1 MICDAD
7 TSATGMCNADKGS
20 ADFDS
25 VESVRR
31 FLRLY
36 RKEWSR
42 PWFDTFVATHDRRK
56 NPSNRKERL
65 QNVRTRFA
73 AGDNEPE

>member
-20 ADFDS
+20 AVNS

-42 PWFDTFVATHDRRK
+42 PWFDTITYRIF
-56 NPSNRKERL
+56 
-65 QNVRTRFA
+65 RTFRIDGFF
-73 AGDNEPE
+73 